1 MENVAKIDIKGTQW
15 SIKDQIAR
23 DKVELLEIGIENANI
38 YSTEEIDT
46 GKKWINGEPIYRK
59 VFIPTVVN
67 FSSSFVNILTADW
80 IQNIKFITNGMI
92 VRGDISIFGGRY
104 YARDNKLY
112 FAAGYSVTGAVESTH
127 GVIEYVK
134 KTQ

>member
-1 MENVAKIDIKGTQW
+1 MENVAKIDIKGNQW
-15 SIKDQIAR
+15 NIKDQIAR

-59 VFIPTVVN
+59 VFIPTVTK

-80 IQNIKFITNGMI
+80 IQNIKLITNGMI
-92 VRGDISIFGGRY
+92 IRDDISIFGGRY
-104 YARDNKLY
+104 YARDNNLY
-112 FAAGYSVTGAVESTH
+112 FAAGYSITGTVESIH
-127 GVIEYVK
+127 GAIEYTK

>member
-59 VFIPTVVN
+59 VFIPVVID

-92 VRGDISIFGGRY
+92 IRGDISIFGGRY
-104 YARDNKLY
+104 YAKDNKLY
-112 FAAGYSVTGAVESTH
+112 FAAGYSVKGTAESIHGA
-127 GVIEYVK
+127 IEYVK

>member
-59 VFIPTVVN
+59 VFIPTVTN

-92 VRGDISIFGGRY
+92 IRGDISIFGGRY
-104 YARDNKLY
+104 YTRDNKLY
-112 FAAGYSVTGAVESTH
+112 FSAGYSVTGTVESIY
-127 GVIEYVK
+127 GAIEYIK